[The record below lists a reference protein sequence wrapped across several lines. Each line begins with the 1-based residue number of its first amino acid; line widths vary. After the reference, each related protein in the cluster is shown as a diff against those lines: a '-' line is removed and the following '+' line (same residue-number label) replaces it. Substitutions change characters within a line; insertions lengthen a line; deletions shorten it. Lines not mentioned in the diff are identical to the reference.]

1 MPKEVNRRTLT
12 FYGVGR
18 IIHGFLVKIKQA
30 ARSFAKKLVEKAK
43 IKQIYYLRNLMLKAV
58 IIVNHKLSS

>member
-12 FYGVGR
+12 FYGR

>member
-12 FYGVGR
+12 FYGR
-18 IIHGFLVKIKQA
+18 IIHSLLVKIKQA
-30 ARSFAKKLVEKAK
+30 ARSFAKKLVEKSK
-43 IKQIYYLRNLMLKAV
+43 TKQIDDLQNLMLKAA